1 LRDHP
6 GQILKI
12 ADTIPKAML
21 HLTRPTPACSFVTMA
36 NAILSQLRF
45 HNEDAAFDY
54 VEAHLWP
61 KGPNC
66 PHCGNVDAARI
77 GRLNARSKS
86 SQKNP
91 EGAIRHG
98 LRKCYACRKEF
109 TVRNGSIFE
118 DSHLPLHLW
127 LQAIHL
133 LASSKKGISTR
144 QIQRL
149 LNCSMKTAWFLTH
162 RIREIMKPGTASDVP
177 PMGGLAV
184 TLEADEVYIGAMA
197 GRKKGRPVVEKNI
210 VMTLVERQG
219 QARSVMVPNVRAE
232 TLSQVLSKVKTGTK
246 LMTDDGG
253 GYSWKL
259 DNIKSH
265 ETVNHSKQ
273 EYVRGDVHTNSVE
286 GFFSI
291 LRRGLY
297 GTYQHVSEAHLHRYL
312 TEFDYRYNHR
322 AALGEDDKTRAALMV
337 GNAKGRRLTYQRIDG
352 TA

>member
-1 LRDHP
+1 
-6 GQILKI
+6 
-12 ADTIPKAML
+12 
-21 HLTRPTPACSFVTMA
+21 MA
-36 NAILSQLRF
+36 NAILSQPRF

-61 KGPNC
+61 RGPVC
-66 PHCGNVDAARI
+66 PHCNNADAARI
-77 GRLNARSKS
+77 GRLNARSKPS
-86 SQKNP
+86 TKNP
-91 EGAIRHG
+91 EGVRRHG

-109 TVRNGSIFE
+109 TVRVGSIFE

-133 LASSKKGISTR
+133 LSSGKKGVSTR
-144 QIQRL
+144 HIQRL

-162 RIREIMKPGTASDVP
+162 RIREIMKPGTVDDLP

-197 GRKKGRPVVEKNI
+197 GRKKGRPVVEKHI
-210 VMTLVERQG
+210 VMTLVERNG
-219 QARSVMVPNVRAE
+219 QARSMQVPNVRAE
-232 TLSQVLSKVKTGTK
+232 TLHRILSSVKTGTK
-246 LMTDDGG
+246 LMTDDGV
-253 GYSWKL
+253 GYRWKF
-259 DNIKSH
+259 DNFKSH
-265 ETVNHSKQ
+265 ERINHSEG
-273 EYVRGDVHTNSVE
+273 EYVRGDVHTNTVE

-312 TEFDYRYNHR
+312 NEFDYRYNHR
-322 AALGEDDKTRAALMV
+322 EALGEDDSTRAALAV
-337 GNAKGRRLTYQRIDG
+337 RNAKGRRLTYRRIDG